1 MEARKPIRRVPETL
15 PPEMVEGNPAMKAA
29 AEAQK
34 DIPTATLEDL
44 ETCDGLVLGTPTRFG
59 NMAAQMKAFIDG
71 TGGLWVKGSL
81 ADKPVGFFCGSNT
94 LHGGQ
99 ETTLLSSYIPMLH
112 HGMVHFTALRRWWDR
127 GEAIRPRKLTWLSPR
142 LLASGLLR
150 WHPSSEDS
158 NPVTKPTSTI
168 PRSQN
173 PPMGNSLNFPLT
185 GR

>member
-112 HGMVHFTALRRWWDR
+112 HGMLIVELPPTVPQLAEVDKGSSFYGASAVVGSR
-127 GEAIRPRKLTWLSPR
+127 G
-142 LLASGLLR
+142 G
-150 WHPSSEDS
+150 
-158 NPVTKPTSTI
+158 
-168 PRSQN
+168 N
-173 PPMGNSLNFPLT
+173 PPTETDLAIAKALGKRVAQVASKLR
-185 GR
+185 G